1 MINIDE
7 PCICA
12 SRGRPIDNPNSR
24 ESGLE
29 TSQRIEINISGC
41 SNCLTTVQK
50 DNWVF
55 EPCVLTKQR
64 NEYGKQIR
72 KDYESGLVSE
82 KISNM
87 NDLVPRT
94 DGLSNT
100 LTTVQ
105 KDNYVFEPKLEFIGS
120 INDKDWVGDGKHLSR
135 NSHQGDR
142 VYSSD
147 GISASI
153 TSKGGGVGGSSGLYA
168 IKIPT
173 EWNSK
178 ND

>member
-1 MINIDE
+1 MMNNIIE

-12 SRGRPIDNPNSR
+12 SRGRPVNNPNSR
-24 ESGLE
+24 EAGLPTE
-29 TSQRIEINISGC
+29 QRLEINTSGC

-50 DNWVF
+50 DNWVI

-64 NEYGKQIR
+64 NDYGKQIR
-72 KDYESGLVSE
+72 KDYENGLVSE

-105 KDNYVFEPKLEFIGS
+105 KDNYVIVHRNTEE
-120 INDKDWVGDGKHLSR
+120 NDNR
-135 NSHQGDR
+135 
-142 VYSSD
+142 
-147 GISASI
+147 
-153 TSKGGGVGGSSGLYA
+153 
-168 IKIPT
+168 
-173 EWNSK
+173 
-178 ND
+178 

>member
-1 MINIDE
+1 MMNSITE
-7 PCICA
+7 PCICS

-24 ESGLE
+24 KPGLKM
-29 TSQRIEINISGC
+29 SQRLEINTSGC

-72 KDYESGLVSE
+72 KDYEQGRVSE

-87 NDLVPRT
+87 VDLVPRT

-105 KDNYVFEPKLEFIGS
+105 KDNYVI
-120 INDKDWVGDGKHLSR
+120 IHRDAD
-135 NSHQGDR
+135 
-142 VYSSD
+142 
-147 GISASI
+147 
-153 TSKGGGVGGSSGLYA
+153 
-168 IKIPT
+168 
-173 EWNSK
+173 K
-178 ND
+178 NDNT

>member
-1 MINIDE
+1 MMSKYVGTYNFSASDNFMHGRDRFKENADIMNALLTE
-7 PCICA
+7 PKVGVVIEEPYICA

-24 ESGLE
+24 KPGQEMK
-29 TSQRIEINISGC
+29 QRLEINTSGC

-50 DNWVF
+50 DNWVI

-72 KDYESGLVSE
+72 KDYENGLVSE

-87 NDLVPRT
+87 NDLVPRA

-105 KDNYVFEPKLEFIGS
+105 KDNYVIVHRNTEE
-120 INDKDWVGDGKHLSR
+120 NDNR
-135 NSHQGDR
+135 
-142 VYSSD
+142 
-147 GISASI
+147 
-153 TSKGGGVGGSSGLYA
+153 
-168 IKIPT
+168 
-173 EWNSK
+173 
-178 ND
+178 